1 MEPMSLLSPAL
12 TGEFFTTSATW
23 EALGCK
29 ESHGIGTGSQVCLNP
44 KLVLFCFFGVGG
56 AHCMAYGILA
66 P

>member
-1 MEPMSLLSPAL
+1 MSLMSPAL
-12 TGEFFTTSATW
+12 TDEFFTTSATW

-44 KLVLFCFFGVGG
+44 KLVLFFFWEWGG
-56 AHCMAYGILA
+56 TLHGLWDPSSLI